1 MLCYLVLQVM
11 VNGRENPF
19 AKAEFRSRIRKT
31 VIFIPF
37 SPNERHTVASLVR
50 LSPIIV
56 FYIATQP

>member
-1 MLCYLVLQVM
+1 M

-31 VIFIPF
+31 AIFIPF

-56 FYIATQP
+56 FYIAT